1 MKTLEI
7 EFTSG
12 EGGFSTT
19 PLTYKQIVRN
29 QDFAIYERTLNGKIR
44 DYELIKIKVQ
54 LKGHQIFQKIVDEDT
69 EVYPSSSQWGH
80 FGWTYNDKSIAMS
93 EFKIRC
99 NPPTQSQPLKPQAEE
114 IKVKGKRGRPK
125 MYNRTQVV
133 LPQGFDFTMAD
144 LLIKNSEYTQ
154 PSMYQEVK
162 KMLELNVIK
171 VVGTVKREGMRG
183 KPALMYKKV

>member
-12 EGGFSTT
+12 EGGFSAT

-29 QDFAIYERTLNGKIR
+29 QDFAVYERSLNGKVR
-44 DYELIKIKVQ
+44 DFELIKIKVH

-80 FGWTYNDKSIAMS
+80 FGWTYNDKNSALS
-93 EFKIRC
+93 EYKTRC
-99 NPPTQSQPLKPQAEE
+99 NPSVEVQPLKPQAEE
-114 IKVKGKRGRPK
+114 TKVKGKRGRPK
-125 MYNRTQVV
+125 MYNRSQVV
-133 LPQGFDFTMAD
+133 LPHSVKFTMFD
-144 LLIKNSEYTQ
+144 LLTKNSDYTQ

-162 KMLELNVIK
+162 KMLESNVIK
-171 VVGTVKREGMRG
+171 VVGSVKKEGQRG
-183 KPALMYKKV
+183 KPALVYKKV